1 MKYASLRPKQWWNP
15 WAWRSAKRQEA
26 ILEYMLENFFI
37 EMQSSNAFWDAVREM
52 GKKNVDK
59 KTP

>member
-1 MKYASLRPKQWWNP
+1 MKYVSLRPKQWWNP
-15 WAWRSAKRQEA
+15 WAWRNAKKQEA
-26 ILEYMLENFFI
+26 VLEYVL
-37 EMQSSNAFWDAVREM
+37 MQSSNAFWEAVREM